1 MQWVQLSACGAP
13 AGLLCYNRRMTKK
26 IHKTNAMRLL
36 ENASVS
42 YRTASYEVDEND
54 LGGVHVAE
62 LLGQPAEQVFK
73 TLVLQGERIP
83 HLVCCIPS
91 NCELDL
97 KKVARVAGDK
107 RVEMI
112 PMKQLLPLTGY
123 VRGGC
128 SPLGMKKQF
137 PTFIDE
143 TGILFDEIAVSAGE
157 RGEQIIVNAEELA
170 EVVGATLADLCK

>member
-1 MQWVQLSACGAP
+1 M
-13 AGLLCYNRRMTKK
+13 KK
-26 IHKTNAMRLL
+26 KLHKTNAMRLL
-36 ENASVS
+36 DSAGIA

-73 TLVLQGERIP
+73 TLVLLGDRTG
-83 HLVCCIPS
+83 HLVCCVPS

-97 KKVARVAGDK
+97 KKVAKAAGDK

-112 PMKQLLPLTGY
+112 AMKQLLPTTGY

-128 SPLGMKKQF
+128 SPLGMKRRF
-137 PTFIDE
+137 PTYFDE
-143 TGILFDEIAVSAGE
+143 TAILFDEIAVSAGE
-157 RGEQIIVNAEELA
+157 RGEQIIANPEDLA
-170 EVVGATLADLCK
+170 AVAHATFADLCT

>member
-97 KKVARVAGDK
+97 KKVARVAG
-107 RVEMI
+107 
-112 PMKQLLPLTGY
+112 
-123 VRGGC
+123 
-128 SPLGMKKQF
+128 GMTLIEGDIMF
-137 PTFIDE
+137 RYGHTAIITDA
-143 TGILFDEIAVSAGE
+143 AVD
-157 RGEQIIVNAEELA
+157 V
-170 EVVGATLADLCK
+170 